1 MVGAGR
7 NVSPFTFWWVE
18 MKNYE
23 ATVKLGINYVVVR
36 LQAQNYIQAKCQL
49 DALYGAEKVIH
60 LPREI

>member
-1 MVGAGR
+1 MSALLHLG
-7 NVSPFTFWWVE
+7 VE

-49 DALYGAEKVIH
+49 DALYGAGSIVH
-60 LPREI
+60 LPRVVD